1 MSLEMIASSDPGTRM
16 YEKEQATFD
25 AVLRILHRWDGKP
38 PGKSE
43 KYHVENGKLVLCTGL
58 RSYLLEAAWEELEKI
73 RKYLTLR
80 DVIWQSFWHRNER
93 GVLKP
98 YWKLRHRQSFHD
110 GVCLAQLLVAVRQTL
125 NEEEEEIAS
134 SDQLQHHS
142 AERLRHS

>member
-1 MSLEMIASSDPGTRM
+1 M

-125 NEEEEEIAS
+125 NEEEEEEIAS